1 MGKEEF
7 PLNSGHQRG
16 TGRDQHMVSPHDEQ
30 FGGDHY
36 KKLSV
41 QPWDVVDQWHLRERV
56 GFYRGNCLKYAMR
69 MGSKGAS
76 LEDAEKLAHYARKL
90 VAVLKEVSDA

>member
-1 MGKEEF
+1 
-7 PLNSGHQRG
+7 
-16 TGRDQHMVSPHDEQ
+16 MVNPHEEQ

-36 KKLSV
+36 KRMEI
-41 QPWDVVDQWHLRERV
+41 QPWDVVDQMTDAERV

-90 VAVLKEVSDA
+90 VAVIKELSDA